1 MVLNVQLFAKAEIFF
16 WNKKYTSKKELLQD
30 FRVAKKTLLKFIRL
44 LCTANKR
51 RLQVLHLLKPT
62 PYLKQTMRKLRM
74 GMVGGGPGAFIGAV
88 HRTAAIM
95 DGLIELVCGAFSSD
109 PAKSKSMA
117 TELDLA
123 PERVYGSWE
132 EMIQKE
138 AALPAEE
145 RMEIV
150 SIVTPN
156 HLHFGPAKAAME
168 AGFDVV
174 MDKPMTFNLAEAK
187 ELKNIVERTGRYFCL
202 THTYTGYPMVKEARE
217 QIRSGKLGEI
227 RKIFVT
233 YPQGWLSYFKEGS
246 GDKQAE
252 WRTDPSRSGA
262 AGAMGDIGTHAF
274 NLTEYV
280 TGLQVS
286 ALCAQLNIVVDGR
299 KLDDDGAVLL
309 QYNNGATG
317 VLMASQI
324 MAGEENNLTIKVYG
338 EKGGLAWRHADPNS
352 LQLNMLDSPFQTLR
366 AGNDYLS
373 ALARHNT
380 RTPWGH
386 PEGFF
391 EAFANHYRNFAL
403 CVDARKN
410 GKEPKP
416 EWLDFPSVEDGV
428 RGMAFIDNVILS
440 GKSELKWTEFK
451 V

>member
-1 MVLNVQLFAKAEIFF
+1 
-16 WNKKYTSKKELLQD
+16 
-30 FRVAKKTLLKFIRL
+30 
-44 LCTANKR
+44 
-51 RLQVLHLLKPT
+51 
-62 PYLKQTMRKLRM
+62 
-74 GMVGGGPGAFIGAV
+74 
-88 HRTAAIM
+88 
-95 DGLIELVCGAFSSD
+95 
-109 PAKSKSMA
+109 
-117 TELDLA
+117 
-123 PERVYGSWE
+123 
-132 EMIQKE
+132 MIQKE
-138 AALPAEE
+138 TVLPAEE
-145 RMEIV
+145 RMDIV

-156 HLHFGPAKAAME
+156 HVHFGPAKEALE
-168 AGFDVV
+168 AGFDVI
-174 MDKPMTFNLAEAK
+174 MDKPMTISLAEAK

-217 QIRSGKLGEI
+217 QVRNGTLGKV

-233 YPQGWLSYFKEGS
+233 YPQGWLSYFKEGR

-252 WRTDPSRSGA
+252 WRTDPARSGA

-286 ALCAQLNIVVDGR
+286 ALCAQLNIVVEGR

-338 EKGGLAWRHADPNS
+338 EKGGLEWSHTDANS
-352 LQLNMLDSPFQTLR
+352 LLLKMLDAPVQTLR
-366 AGNDYLS
+366 AGNGYLS
-373 ALARHNT
+373 DLAKHNT

-403 CVDARKN
+403 CVGARES
-410 GKEPKP
+410 GTEPKA
-416 EWLDFPSVEDGV
+416 EWLDFPSVDDGV

-440 GKSELKWTEFK
+440 GKSELKWTEFT